1 MGAIEK
7 INWIETY
14 SVGNEIVDNE
24 HKELIEIYN
33 SLAIAIE
40 NNEGNEKYSQII
52 QNLTSCSLLHFKME
66 DEYMQELYNTVLFA
80 FKKTHKN
87 FIYRIA
93 MINVELSMGYSVD
106 MQGICLY
113 LKKWLE
119 SHLITESAYYHRSRM
134 LETKIIQNE
143 AVAI

>member
-1 MGAIEK
+1 MKTLEK
-7 INWIETY
+7 INWLETY
-14 SVGNEIVDNE
+14 SVENDIIDTE

-33 SLAIAIE
+33 RLVNAVE
-40 NNEGNEKYSQII
+40 NNTGSQEYSQII
-52 QNLTSCSLLHFKME
+52 QNLISCSLLHFKME
-66 DEYMQELYNTVLFA
+66 DEYMDELYNSGLFA

-87 FIYRIA
+87 FVYKIA
-93 MINVELSMGYSVD
+93 MINVELSMGYSVN
-106 MQGICLY
+106 MPGVCSY

-134 LETKIIQNE
+134 VETKIIQNE